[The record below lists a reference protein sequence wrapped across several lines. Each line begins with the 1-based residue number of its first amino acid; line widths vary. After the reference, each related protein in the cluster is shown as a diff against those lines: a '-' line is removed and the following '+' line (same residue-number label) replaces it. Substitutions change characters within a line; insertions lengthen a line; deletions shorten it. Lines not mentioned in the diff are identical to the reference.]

1 MNHDSD
7 CKPSSSGPARQALE
21 AAGATARVTPKG
33 PPRRRYGSWTLLACL
48 GVACA
53 RLLSTDPTQ
62 PATARDGAGPFNDN
76 DSDRAHDGARTAPAA
91 LALVTTVGAGA
102 ELPASAKA
110 APPPAPPAAEDSGAD
125 DDVDEAR
132 RAPELQK
139 ALANAFTRAGPNF
152 PGQTWRDAVNSADW
166 PNVAALI
173 DTLPESELQKPG
185 TRYARAIAAK
195 ELGQHALALGLLDGL
210 ESSLPLLHDE
220 IQSTRAHCQIEV
232 GPHDAAYQ
240 YFTREQSPD
249 NLILAAR
256 ACANGGD
263 LARAQQTVEKALSKI
278 RNQGESKRGRASE
291 IKARA
296 LRAKLQETRDQGKL
310 AARDWLWLATV
321 EPNNAASETAD
332 ESYERLSGER
342 LTKAQRFER
351 MRTFSLDGNLERA
364 LRERSQLAAAP
375 GAAPAELEVTITL
388 AWAYYHSRRDYVKA
402 ADLFRQASEQ
412 AAGTRAKY
420 MFYEARA
427 LSRADRDLEAIDK
440 YAELVR
446 RFADAGYT
454 EQAHYRIA
462 RLHYGLGHWEK
473 AVAAYS
479 QYLERYAR
487 DGGGKY
493 GSASRY
499 ELAISRL
506 GAKQRTEEAAVTLAQ
521 LAKKERRPE
530 RRAMYTHLEGV
541 ALETTREPRKLLEA
555 IRLYRSVIEDLPLS
569 FAALS
574 SAARLRGLGRE
585 GVLRERLTGSLGAA
599 VDPAGKARQLP
610 EKAQL
615 LADIGLHTDA
625 ERALFEE
632 RAAVRRRYAEND
644 DQALCELYGSLDRGY
659 RSYSFADRLFRS
671 DELES
676 TPSAS
681 NLWAWRCA
689 YPRPYRDIVDAV
701 EERYKLPEWLVYS
714 VMRQESGFRPNVVS
728 PVGAVGL
735 MQLMPTTALRAAEE
749 ITGQPGAPWV
759 PDPKRPTNVLD
770 NVEMGGFYLGKL
782 LSLLGGQLPVAV
794 AAYNAGPS
802 AVSRWLEGGQDL
814 PVDVWVAR
822 IPYTETRDYVSYVLG
837 NWVAYRYLDD
847 PSDLPELE
855 LALGPASSAAA
866 QAY

>member
-1 MNHDSD
+1 MLSYMGHSR
-7 CKPSSSGPARQALE
+7 SARRGPA
-21 AAGATARVTPKG
+21 
-33 PPRRRYGSWTLLACL
+33 RRRYGSWTLLACL
-48 GVACA
+48 GVACGQ
-53 RLLSTDPTQ
+53 LLGMDPNQ
-62 PATARDGAGPFNDN
+62 PSAPRAEAGPTNDN
-76 DSDRAHDGARTAPAA
+76 SSDAAHDGARTAPAA
-91 LALVTTVGAGA
+91 FALVTTAGSGAG
-102 ELPASAKA
+102 PAAPAKA
-110 APPPAPPAAEDSGAD
+110 PPLPPPPAVEDSGAD
-125 DDVDEAR
+125 DDVDENR
-132 RAPELQK
+132 RAPELQN
-139 ALANAFTRAGPNF
+139 ALNKSFTRAGPNF

-166 PNVAALI
+166 PNAAALI
-173 DTLPESELQKPG
+173 DALPEAEQQKPG
-185 TRYARAIAAK
+185 TRYARALAAR
-195 ELGQHALALGLLDGL
+195 ELGQHALALRLLDGL

-220 IQSTRAHCQIEV
+220 IQAARAHCQIEV
-232 GPHDAAYQ
+232 GPHEAAYQ

-263 LARAQQTVEKALSKI
+263 LARSHQTVEKALQKI
-278 RNQGESKRGRASE
+278 RNQGETKRGRASE

-296 LRAKLQETRDQGKL
+296 LRARLLETRGDVKL

-321 EPNNAASETAD
+321 EPNDAVSENAD
-332 ESYERLSGER
+332 ETYERLSGER

-351 MRTFSLDGNLERA
+351 MRTFSLDGNLDRA

-375 GAAPAELEVTITL
+375 GSAPDELEVTISL
-388 AWAYYHSRRDYVKA
+388 AWAYYHSRRDYLKA
-402 ADLFRQASEQ
+402 ADLFRQASEK
-412 AAGTRAKY
+412 ASGLRAKY

-446 RFADAGYT
+446 RFPDAGYT

-473 AVAAYS
+473 AVVAYS
-479 QYLERYAR
+479 QYLERYAKG
-487 DGGGKY
+487 GGGKY

-521 LAKKERRPE
+521 FAKKERRPE

-541 ALETTREPRKLLEA
+541 ALETTRDPRKLLEA
-555 IRLYRSVIEDLPLS
+555 IRRYRSVIEELPLS

-585 GVLRERLTGSLGAA
+585 GVLRERLTGSFGKEVDAEAA
-599 VDPAGKARQLP
+599 RAHQLP

-625 ERALFEE
+625 ERALFEQ
-632 RAAVRRRYAEND
+632 RAEVRRRYAEND

-671 DELES
+671 EELES
-676 TPSAS
+676 APSAS

-749 ITGQPGAPWV
+749 ITEQPGAPWV

-782 LSLLGGQLPVAV
+782 LALLGGQLPVAV

-802 AVSRWLEGGQDL
+802 AVSRWLDAGQDL
-814 PVDVWVAR
+814 PADVWVAR

-847 PSDLPELE
+847 PTDLPELE